1 MDVGL
6 GFGDGP
12 VGSAVLCGVWSTY
25 SRGRVVGA
33 GAGFGSASWVDG
45 FQGIYTTQL
54 VAKHHNTTITQQ
66 RATNN
71 ALSQYNKVI
80 MFVSSSNKLT
90 PKKNTQINVPMRDIL
105 LLWYKC
111 SV

>member
-1 MDVGL
+1 M
-6 GFGDGP
+6 
-12 VGSAVLCGVWSTY
+12 CGVHTAEAELLELELDSAALPGLTDFKAST
-25 SRGRVVGA
+25 
-33 GAGFGSASWVDG
+33 
-45 FQGIYTTQL
+45 QQQL
-54 VAKHHNTTITQQ
+54 VATHHNTTITQQ